1 MGFVKS
7 GKTSFIEK
15 IVVELKRRNYK
26 VGALKHSTHSF
37 EIDSPGKDSYRLKE
51 CGSDVGG
58 IFSSIKMALVK
69 DLDSKAGFEKLA
81 FDYLYDLDIVFVEGY
96 GKGRLPKI
104 LILSSNDIEKEIG
117 EYPRE
122 EIIAVV
128 GDGKID
134 KVGPGLE
141 YFGKYEVKRIVD
153 FIEEKYLK
161 KDSSEMVDLFVND
174 RKIELNDYL
183 KKLIGNVIT
192 GIIKSLKGVEEDI
205 KTVEIKSKR

>member
-1 MGFVKS
+1 MRS

-15 IVVELKRRNYK
+15 MVVELKRRNYK

-58 IFSSIKMALVK
+58 IFSSTRMALVK
-69 DLDSKAGFEKLA
+69 DLATEINFEKLA
-81 FDYLYDLDIVFVEGY
+81 FEYLYDLDIVFIEGY
-96 GKGRLPKI
+96 KKGRFPKI
-104 LILSSNDIEKEIG
+104 LLLTSNDVEKEVA

-122 EIIAVV
+122 DIVAVV
-128 GDGKID
+128 GDRKIE
-134 KVGPGLE
+134 KVDPSLK
-141 YFGKYEVKRIVD
+141 YFGKYEIKKVVD

-161 KDSSEMVDLFVND
+161 KDSYEAVDLFVND
-174 RKIELNDYL
+174 KGIELNAYL

-192 GIIKSLKGVEEDI
+192 GIIKSLKGVEGDI
-205 KTVEIKSKR
+205 KAVEIKYRK